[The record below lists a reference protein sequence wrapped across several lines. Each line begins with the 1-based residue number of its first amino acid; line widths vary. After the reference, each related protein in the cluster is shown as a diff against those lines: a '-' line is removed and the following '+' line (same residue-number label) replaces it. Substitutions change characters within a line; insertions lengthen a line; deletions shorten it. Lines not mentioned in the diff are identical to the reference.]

1 MKTLFAVT
9 CAAMTVGL
17 LTGSPA
23 IADDDSVTESVHVTY
38 VDLDLASAHGT
49 KLLFMRLQDAA
60 RFVCGDSFETP
71 ELSERLEMQR
81 CQQTAIENAVVQVD
95 RPRLTTMYDRHYP
108 REAIRDTR
116 VSVRST
122 CTRHGEQ
129 GLHAHLLSLRSDSSR
144 RWTPGTTRGCARHR
158 SGRSRAA

>member
-1 MKTLFAVT
+1 MSMKTLFAAA

-23 IADDDSVTESVHVTY
+23 IADDVTESVRVTY

-60 RFVCGDSFETP
+60 RVVCGDTFATL

-108 REAIRDTR
+108 REAIPDTR
-116 VSVRST
+116 VSVRSA
-122 CTRHGEQ
+122 GEQ
-129 GLHAHLLSLRSDSSR
+129 GLEIAAR
-144 RWTPGTTRGCARHR
+144 RA
-158 SGRSRAA
+158 